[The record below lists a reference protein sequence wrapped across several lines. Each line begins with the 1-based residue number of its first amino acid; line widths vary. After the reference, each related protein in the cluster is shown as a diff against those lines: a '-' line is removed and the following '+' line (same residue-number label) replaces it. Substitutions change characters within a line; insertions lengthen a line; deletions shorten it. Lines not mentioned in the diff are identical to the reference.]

1 MASTASSRDTTP
13 RPPARTAQPAQPT
26 RRTAQRTP
34 TTQSKSPASP
44 GSPSSSTSPP
54 SRTSS
59 TSSPFTR
66 SSPVVGGSLPR
77 RHQRPPRPGPVQQ
90 LHAVDWSRE
99 GKFPEDRDEN
109 GMARSVHSGDGADS
123 PDNEGGSGGGGFAT
137 PTATLP
143 DITLTTDELV
153 AAPHEVLVS
162 LVERHQEDLARL
174 KDRVE
179 KLEEEGK
186 EREDERRALERDLE
200 STKGRMD
207 ELLADQARMEEELAG
222 RIEVLDKLRGTVR
235 DLEREK
241 REATKRYRE
250 QADSFD
256 SERQSW
262 YDQEQHYKTRI
273 AGLAS
278 SSKKSRRKSPPSSGR
293 KTTSGSEVE
302 GDEADQSENDGP
314 PSTPRN
320 RLELPARSS
329 SASPSPS
336 TTSARSTDLST
347 PATSEGPSTPG
358 GATSTEL
365 ALRAQL
371 DTLSTAH
378 SSLSHTLRALQTEMA
393 DLKRVYQDLQEENES
408 YEILLGERTLSG
420 EVSRT
425 ELFRKS
431 FQWGESGIEGEGE
444 NAAYSG
450 AFGFAGGLEA
460 VGEEAED
467 AELMLSCDEEDDE
480 DATGATGKDSDEVE
494 KVLLESKGTGTAD
507 SVAVATDSGRK
518 RRKSRRSMQ
527 GSVSGAGGLDL
538 AAELEAAQKVDEM
551 DEVDLERQKQREQR
565 RKKRAEEK
573 DQKRKAAQEA
583 RKASLG
589 GGTNQ
594 ELHDEIRR
602 LHEENK
608 ALALYVS
615 KIVDRVCSQ
624 EGFEKVLAVDFR
636 NTPKVGGASPGPPQA
651 EPKPRPASV
660 GFFRSPAATPSP
672 VATRKVEPS
681 TPMSASSYS
690 TAPSATP
697 SSINGASL
705 STPSGPRKSGG
716 FGWDSVSSVFSSFSR
731 STSAT
736 PSPSASAPMKPLV
749 LAESARKLEVGEE
762 YEDEED
768 RKERARIRQEMV
780 QLGFDPPPPSRLSR
794 PPTTPSPNARSPGDG
809 GLRDAERAKALE
821 ALARNELKEGRSS
834 GFTEPP
840 QRRMSLLAQRRNSSR
855 VSIGGASD
863 LGLGIKGGL
872 GIGAEG
878 AEGRSGSSSGPPTP
892 SQEKPE
898 EEETPGYRKALRR
911 LSKTF
916 SSPPLG

>member
-1 MASTASSRDTTP
+1 MRSSGDTTP
-13 RPPARTAQPAQPT
+13 RPPARTAQPAQPA
-26 RRTAQRTP
+26 RRTTQRTP
-34 TTQSKSPASP
+34 TSHSHSPASP
-44 GSPSSSTSPP
+44 GSPSSSTSSLP

-90 LHAVDWSRE
+90 LHVVDWSRE
-99 GKFPEDRDEN
+99 GNFPEDRDEK
-109 GMARSVHSGDGADS
+109 GMARSVGSGDGPDS
-123 PDNEGGSGGGGFAT
+123 PDAEGGSGGVGGFAK
-137 PTATLP
+137 PAATLP

-179 KLEEEGK
+179 KLEEEGRERDK
-186 EREDERRALERDLE
+186 EKRALERDLE

-207 ELLADQARMEEELAG
+207 ELLTDQARMEEELAG
-222 RIEVLDKLRGTVR
+222 RIEVLEKLRGTVR

-293 KTTSGSEVE
+293 KATSGSEVE

-314 PSTPRN
+314 PRTPRD
-320 RLELPARSS
+320 RLDLPARSS

-336 TTSARSTDLST
+336 TTSARSLDLST

-378 SSLSHTLRALQTEMA
+378 TSLSHTLRALQTEMA

-431 FQWGESGIEGEGE
+431 FQWGESGIDGEEGV
-444 NAAYSG
+444 AAYSG

-467 AELMLSCDEEDDE
+467 AELGLSSDDEEDDE
-480 DATGATGKDSDEVE
+480 DATDATGKDSDEVE
-494 KVLLESKGTGTAD
+494 KVLLESKGTGEAD

-551 DEVDLERQKQREQR
+551 DEVDLARQKQREER

-573 DQKRKAAQEA
+573 EQKRKAAQEA
-583 RKASLG
+583 RRASLG

-681 TPMSASSYS
+681 TPMSASSYT

-697 SSINGASL
+697 SSANGTSL

-736 PSPSASAPMKPLV
+736 PSPSAAAPMKPLV

-794 PPTTPSPNARSPGDG
+794 PPTTPSPNAHSPGDG
-809 GLRDAERAKALE
+809 GLRSAERAKALE

-855 VSIGGASD
+855 ASIGGASD
-863 LGLGIKGGL
+863 LGLGIQGGL
-872 GIGAEG
+872 GIGADG
-878 AEGRSGSSSGPPTP
+878 VEGRSGSSSGPPTP
-892 SQEKPE
+892 SQENPE
-898 EEETPGYRKALRR
+898 EEAPGYRKALRR

>member
-1 MASTASSRDTTP
+1 
-13 RPPARTAQPAQPT
+13 
-26 RRTAQRTP
+26 
-34 TTQSKSPASP
+34 
-44 GSPSSSTSPP
+44 
-54 SRTSS
+54 
-59 TSSPFTR
+59 
-66 SSPVVGGSLPR
+66 
-77 RHQRPPRPGPVQQ
+77 
-90 LHAVDWSRE
+90 
-99 GKFPEDRDEN
+99 
-109 GMARSVHSGDGADS
+109 
-123 PDNEGGSGGGGFAT
+123 
-137 PTATLP
+137 
-143 DITLTTDELV
+143 
-153 AAPHEVLVS
+153 
-162 LVERHQEDLARL
+162 
-174 KDRVE
+174 
-179 KLEEEGK
+179 
-186 EREDERRALERDLE
+186 
-200 STKGRMD
+200 MD
-207 ELLADQARMEEELAG
+207 EVLADQARMEEELAG

-262 YDQEQHYKTRI
+262 YDQEQHYKARI

-278 SSKKSRRKSPPSSGR
+278 SSKKKSRGARKAA
-293 KTTSGSEVE
+293 SGSEAE

-314 PSTPRN
+314 PRTPRN
-320 RLELPARSS
+320 RLELPERSS

-336 TTSARSTDLST
+336 TTSARSIDIS
-347 PATSEGPSTPG
+347 PRTSEGPSTPS
-358 GATSTEL
+358 GASTSTEV

-371 DTLSTAH
+371 DTLTTAH

-444 NAAYSG
+444 TAAYSG

-460 VGEEAED
+460 VGEEAEE
-467 AELMLSCDEEDDE
+467 AELMLSSDE
-480 DATGATGKDSDEVE
+480 DEGEDEQTDATGKDSDEVE

-507 SVAVATDSGRK
+507 SVAVPTESGRK

-527 GSVSGAGGLDL
+527 GSVSGVGGLDL

-551 DEVDLERQKQREQR
+551 DEVDLERQKQREER
-565 RKKRAEEK
+565 RKKRMEEK
-573 DQKRKAAQEA
+573 EQKRQAAQDA
-583 RKASLG
+583 RRVSVA

-636 NTPKVGGASPGPPQA
+636 NTPKVRGASPGPPQA
-651 EPKPRPASV
+651 EPRLRPASV
-660 GFFRSPAATPSP
+660 GFFRAAPAATPSP

-681 TPMSASSYS
+681 TPMSASSYT

-697 SSINGASL
+697 LSANGMSL

-716 FGWDSVSSVFSSFSR
+716 FGWESVSSVFSSFSR

-749 LAESARKLEVGEE
+749 LAENARKLELGEE

-780 QLGFDPPPPSRLSR
+780 QMGFDPPPPSRLSR
-794 PPTTPSPNARSPGDG
+794 QPTTPSPGDG
-809 GLRDAERAKALE
+809 ALRDSERAKALE

-855 VSIGGASD
+855 ASIGGASD
-863 LGLGIKGGL
+863 FGLGIKGGL
-872 GIGAEG
+872 GIGADG
-878 AEGRSGSSSGPPTP
+878 IQGRSGSSSSPPTP
-892 SQEKPE
+892 GQENAE
-898 EEETPGYRKALRR
+898 EEAPGYRKALRR

-916 SSPPLG
+916 SSPPLGS

>member
-1 MASTASSRDTTP
+1 
-13 RPPARTAQPAQPT
+13 
-26 RRTAQRTP
+26 
-34 TTQSKSPASP
+34 
-44 GSPSSSTSPP
+44 
-54 SRTSS
+54 
-59 TSSPFTR
+59 
-66 SSPVVGGSLPR
+66 
-77 RHQRPPRPGPVQQ
+77 
-90 LHAVDWSRE
+90 
-99 GKFPEDRDEN
+99 
-109 GMARSVHSGDGADS
+109 MARSVHSGDGADS
-123 PDNEGGSGGGGFAT
+123 PDAESGSGGGGFAT

-174 KDRVE
+174 RDRVE

-186 EREDERRALERDLE
+186 ERDEEKRALERDLE

-278 SSKKSRRKSPPSSGR
+278 SSKKSRRKSPPSSGP
-293 KTTSGSEVE
+293 KATSGLEVE
-302 GDEADQSENDGP
+302 GDEADQSENAGP

-329 SASPSPS
+329 SASPSSS

-358 GATSTEL
+358 GASTSTEL

-431 FQWGESGIEGEGE
+431 FQWGESGIEGEEGVV
-444 NAAYSG
+444 AYSG

-467 AELMLSCDEEDDE
+467 GELMLSSDEEDDDE
-480 DATGATGKDSDEVE
+480 DATDATGKDSDEVE
-494 KVLLESKGTGTAD
+494 KVLLESKGTGLAE
-507 SVAVATDSGRK
+507 SIAVVTDSGRK

-551 DEVDLERQKQREQR
+551 DEVDLERQKQREER
-565 RKKRAEEK
+565 RKKRTEEK
-573 DQKRKAAQEA
+573 EQKRRVAQEA
-583 RKASLG
+583 RKASSG

-672 VATRKVEPS
+672 VTSRKVEPS
-681 TPMSASSYS
+681 TPMSASSYT
-690 TAPSATP
+690 TAASATP
-697 SSINGASL
+697 SSANGTSL

-762 YEDEED
+762 CEDEED

-855 VSIGGASD
+855 ASIGGASD
-863 LGLGIKGGL
+863 LGLGIKGGS
-872 GIGAEG
+872 GVGADGAER
-878 AEGRSGSSSGPPTP
+878 RSGSSSGPPTP
-892 SQEKPE
+892 SQENPE
-898 EEETPGYRKALRR
+898 EDAPGYRKALRR